1 MALQG
6 TLDTFAL
13 PDVLRL
19 LASTR
24 KTGQL
29 SVATDRGAGTL
40 WLAEGELTTARL
52 GTDRELPAVDVL
64 FELLRSDGGSFEFDT
79 EQDGPATASHQE
91 LEPVLGEAER
101 MLHEWHDIVAV
112 VPSMRSQLT
121 LAFEID
127 QDCVTIERDEWRQ
140 LAMIGGGSTVE
151 ALGEHLGLG
160 ELSAARAV
168 KALVEAGLVT
178 VGGEVAPAEPQAVVD
193 PPFEDLAPEEP
204 EPLTV
209 EQAPPAS
216 EWQAAELAEPVPP
229 PPVWVP
235 SESFAP
241 VPDAAEALVDEDA
254 AGFPAEP
261 AFASDLPEPLPGGEP
276 LDRFAVFGASPEP
289 GLAAPATVPPPPPLP
304 VRQPAVPSTGP
315 TDLPEDLVALSPDAA
330 RAVAAVMDQQGV
342 PAANGQSA
350 VEEAPVEGANGE
362 TSNRGLLL
370 RLLGPNRD

>member
-52 GTDRELPAVDVL
+52 GDERELPAVDVL
-64 FELLRSDGGSFEFDT
+64 FELLRGEGGSFEFDT
-79 EQDGPATASHQE
+79 EQDGPASAFRQE

-112 VPSMRSQLT
+112 VPSMRSQLS
-121 LAFEID
+121 LAPEID

-140 LAMIGGGSTVE
+140 LAMIGGESTVE

-178 VGGEVAPAEPQAVVD
+178 VGDEVSSTEEQAVVD
-193 PPFEDLAPEEP
+193 PPAEEQAAEEP
-204 EPLTV
+204 EPV
-209 EQAPPAS
+209 VAEQAPPAG
-216 EWQAAELAEPVPP
+216 EWQAAEPPP
-229 PPVWVP
+229 PPVWEP
-235 SESFAP
+235 SESFALVADP
-241 VPDAAEALVDEDA
+241 PEDLVGDDTREIPAEAAL
-254 AGFPAEP
+254 
-261 AFASDLPEPLPGGEP
+261 ASDLPEPLPGGEP

-289 GLAAPATVPPPPPLP
+289 ATAASVVVPPPPPLP
-304 VRQPAVPSTGP
+304 VREPAVPSAGP
-315 TDLPEDLVALSPDAA
+315 GELPEDLVALSPDAA

-342 PAANGQSA
+342 SAANGQA
-350 VEEAPVEGANGE
+350 PAEESPVEGANGE